1 MRKLAVF
8 MLPAILSFAS
18 VFPAYAQKPQ
28 KPISVEENARLS
40 AKAAKKQQ
48 KAMKK
53 AAKKQR
59 KAMIKNAKAQ
69 QKAMKKA
76 QRRAH

>member
-1 MRKLAVF
+1 MKRLAGF
-8 MLPAILSFAS
+8 MLLAALTFACAVP
-18 VFPAYAQKPQ
+18 VFAQKPQ
-28 KPISVEENARLS
+28 KPISVEENARRS
-40 AKAAKKQQ
+40 AKATKKQQ

-59 KAMIKNAKAQ
+59 KAMMKNAKAQ

-76 QRRAH
+76 QQRAR